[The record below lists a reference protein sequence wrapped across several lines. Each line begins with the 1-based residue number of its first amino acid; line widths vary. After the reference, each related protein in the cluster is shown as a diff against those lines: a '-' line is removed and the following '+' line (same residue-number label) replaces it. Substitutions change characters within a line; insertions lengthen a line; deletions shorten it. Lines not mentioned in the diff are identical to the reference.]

1 MAGPSRNR
9 IFLIVEY
16 GIRGGKRKKGL
27 TGHVLVSSLPRVLDV
42 RSSSITG
49 SALSRPSG
57 NVGICHVSLYTR
69 FSDFSTIS
77 SFGFNH
83 SSSEL
88 VGIFLEMLEIIPM
101 FVLVVKDFARRR
113 FVAQICA
120 NSGILELS
128 QRTCLPILS
137 SNS

>member
-1 MAGPSRNR
+1 MSVLHPLLDPPCRGPQETLES
-9 IFLIVEY
+9 
-16 GIRGGKRKKGL
+16 
-27 TGHVLVSSLPRVLDV
+27 
-42 RSSSITG
+42 
-49 SALSRPSG
+49 
-57 NVGICHVSLYTR
+57 VSLYTR

-137 SNS
+137 LNS